1 MNCPEF
7 LRAAAWAWHGSRDGG
22 PRCAGGSERVPVD
35 SVTEAE
41 RPGQALEE
49 PVSLQPSPQ
58 RSGGHPPFTQIF
70 QEHFPFVW
78 RCLRGLG
85 VNDADLDDSSQEVF
99 LVVHRRLAELDP
111 ERELRPWLYGILRL
125 VAQNHRR
132 GRRRSMQ
139 RQQALAQEPLP
150 AAPGPLESLQTRD
163 AARIVSAILPQLE
176 ETRREVFL
184 LVELEGMSVT
194 EAASALGVPL
204 NTAYSRLRLARAD
217 FKAAL
222 ARRGAP

>member
-1 MNCPEF
+1 MDDQGRGQF
-7 LRAAAWAWHGSRDGG
+7 
-22 PRCAGGSERVPVD
+22 RV
-35 SVTEAE
+35 
-41 RPGQALEE
+41 E
-49 PVSLQPSPQ
+49 PVSLHPSPQ
-58 RSGGHPPFTQIF
+58 RSGGPLSHPPFTEIF

-85 VNDADLDDSSQEVF
+85 VSAADLDDMSQEVF
-99 LVVHRRLAELDP
+99 VVVHRRLADLEP
-111 ERELRPWLYGILRL
+111 GRELRPWLYGILRL

-132 GRRRSMQ
+132 GRQRSQQ
-139 RQQALAQEPLP
+139 RHHALACEPLP
-150 AAPGPLESLQTRD
+150 PAEGPLDSLQARD
-163 AARIVSAILPQLE
+163 AARIVSALLPELE

-184 LVELEGMSVT
+184 LVELEGLSVP
-194 EAASALGVPL
+194 EVASALGLPL